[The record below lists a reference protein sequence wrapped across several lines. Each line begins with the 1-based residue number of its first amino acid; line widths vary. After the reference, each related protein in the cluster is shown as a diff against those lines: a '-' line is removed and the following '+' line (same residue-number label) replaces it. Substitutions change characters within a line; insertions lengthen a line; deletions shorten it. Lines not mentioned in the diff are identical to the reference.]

1 MQGADDDAVRFDRC
15 FINQTRDL
23 IPDQYHTPGFPRF
36 TPDFT
41 LFHDS
46 ETLRQLAK
54 GDKRRRHWRYQDAFI
69 EVKAGSKQHPFP
81 NENKEATPLL
91 TQVANYARL
100 HLSAWPF
107 SAFSIGLMIYGR
119 KFCVG
124 MFDRFGGQLSP
135 EYDLWDHLDV
145 FIRIVY
151 NMTRVLTDDELGRDP
166 SAVLSWQDDKIV
178 FAAVEPVG
186 NDKRCWAVDIEK
198 PLWSSLSLFGRGT
211 TVWHVRARKQ
221 NGEPDGPTFVM
232 KSSWRSS
239 KRNSE
244 SDIYQLIASKGWH
257 SGLAKYVT
265 GADVKF
271 PVGTRW
277 GDRSGSPIT
286 IHQLRRAFLPPEE
299 ETMFLHRIILESNGK
314 PIWEYEDDEEL
325 LRGMLGALAGT
336 HLL

>member
-1 MQGADDDAVRFDRC
+1 
-15 FINQTRDL
+15 
-23 IPDQYHTPGFPRF
+23 
-36 TPDFT
+36 
-41 LFHDS
+41 
-46 ETLRQLAK
+46 
-54 GDKRRRHWRYQDAFI
+54 
-69 EVKAGSKQHPFP
+69 
-81 NENKEATPLL
+81 
-91 TQVANYARL
+91 
-100 HLSAWPF
+100 
-107 SAFSIGLMIYGR
+107 MIYGR

-186 NDKRCWAVDIEK
+186 NDERCWAVDIEK

-239 KRNSE
+239 KHNSE

-271 PVGTRW
+271 PVGARW

-286 IHQLRRAFLPPEE
+286 IHQLRRVFLPPEE
-299 ETMFLHRIILESNGK
+299 ETMFLHRIVLESNGK